1 MKWLRQYRFYIFLD
15 IPMVETP
22 KQDIDLYIE
31 KQTFKGFDETIKN
44 KWILFVEQMDIAE
57 TKDKK
62 WEIKEKADAFIR
74 NSWIMLNLIL
84 WDISN
89 ETKFITIDATNSKE
103 PKLQTYKDAKIAF
116 ETDMKALNINNPEIT
131 KLLWDI
137 QNIIDLK
144 EIEVNPMYVNG
155 FDKKKTT
162 DLLALTKLP
171 ATKNILTERLS
182 YLESK
187 ETEILN
193 SLLDKIPSNKVATE
207 LFEKNQTARN
217 ALLAKNWKKE
227 KNQIITDQRQVNFET
242 LLKFYW
248 KNNQEVESYEVKNYD
263 TSETPN
269 PKYTYIQ
276 VKFKEIPAVA
286 EDITK
291 NQKAVDAVKEKTE
304 DIMFWASTDVV
315 HTARSEVYE
324 GSRND
329 TLSIKENLDTIDNNW
344 SYREFEDIIKKQTDP
359 ANFLSGLLGKWL
371 LEDINKYKS
380 SSDQD
385 TKTNGYYAVILDYI
399 TETKNELLLN
409 TYLNHII
416 VWDAINLKY
425 LWTNPKS
432 QIENFNKIVDK
443 NTWTIDKTSDNGK
456 KLETI
461 RLQLTNVDKKTFQET
476 LSKWLDS
483 LIETFGPMLFSV
495 LKMFGIGK
503 WSLLKMFGKWYEK
516 KINEIYKKE
525 YELSET
531 QITSINNIV
540 NSEGKFLETG
550 FTERGSERPETGADM
565 EKAFE
570 NKKETYIDLMINE
583 WYYKSIN
590 VNVLQK
596 WLDLYNKKEN
606 KQININDIVIITTDT
621 TSQKKAISS
630 IKEGQSDIFKGV
642 MTSMLDS
649 DSIRETIAGSN
660 QEIKTETIDKKET
673 KTGVNE
679 QGLVIEKETY
689 NYLIQGEQD
698 IARYLTASLFSDK
711 DLGYV
716 MTENKLHNN
725 IIPKAVNQQ
734 SNKVNNAEVTPTLA
748 LTFIDKD
755 KNFTDGKINTE
766 GNKKTINEVI
776 DVAKSPKNLQI
787 IRGSTII
794 KIEQKTINNSMT
806 YVEIWK
812 DKKVVIKTWDKIEEM
827 PTEKSVADKRT
838 EVKNELDKEPTKTAK
853 TAFEW
858 ATYKLDNTNIYEAE
872 IKKISNLFTEEK
884 TYENLIAEESTPTL
898 KTIITDNMSDVKNM
912 FTFWNLQIAAKNKPY
927 TDNIEKTLSLDDL
940 KNIDTTKQNFTIKEA
955 KDKTITIEVKKN
967 TAESTNT
974 AKEWTITLKNT
985 DGKLTTERKETVVP
999 AV

>member
-1 MKWLRQYRFYIFLD
+1 MG
-15 IPMVETP
+15 ETP
-22 KQDIDLYIE
+22 NKDIDLTVDN
-31 KQTFKGFDETIKN
+31 QTFQGFDQDIKN
-44 KWILFVEQMDIAE
+44 KWTLFIQEMNRAE
-57 TKDKK
+57 NADKK
-62 WEIKEKADAFIR
+62 GKIKGEIKEKVVTFDR
-74 NSWIMLNLIL
+74 NSWIMLKLIL
-84 WDISN
+84 WDITN
-89 ETKFITIDATNSKE
+89 EAKFITIDATNSKE

-116 ETDMKALNINNPEIT
+116 ETDMKALNITNPEIT

-144 EIEVNPMYVNG
+144 EIEANPMYVNG

-171 ATKNILTERLS
+171 ATKKILTDKLS
-182 YLESK
+182 SLESK

-193 SLLDKIPSNKVATE
+193 SLLDKIPSNEVATE

-217 ALLAKNWKKE
+217 ALLAKNWEKE
-227 KNQIITDQRQVNFET
+227 KDQISTDERQVNFEA

-248 KNNQEVESYEVKNYD
+248 QSNQEVESYEVKNYD
-263 TSETPN
+263 KSGTPN
-269 PKYTYIQ
+269 PKYNYIQ
-276 VKFKEIPAVA
+276 VKFKEIPAV
-286 EDITK
+286 ETDETK
-291 NQKAVDAVKEKTE
+291 KQEAVKGRTE

-324 GSRND
+324 GSRDNESD
-329 TLSIKENLDTIDNNW
+329 INKNIGTLDNNW
-344 SYREFEDIIKKQTDP
+344 SYREFEDIIKKQRDP
-359 ANFLSGLLGKWL
+359 VNFLSGLLGKWL
-371 LEDINKYKS
+371 LEEINKYETP
-380 SSDQD
+380 SDKD
-385 TKTNGYYAVILDYI
+385 IKTNGYYAVILDYI
-399 TETKNELLLN
+399 TETKNEGLLS
-409 TYLNHII
+409 TYLSYVIT
-416 VWDAINLKY
+416 WDNINLKY

-432 QIENFNKIVDK
+432 QIENFNKIVNK
-443 NTWTIDKTSDNGK
+443 NAWTIDKESDNGK

-540 NSEGKFLETG
+540 NSKGKFLETG

-570 NKKETYIDLMINE
+570 NKKETYINIITDE
-583 WYYKSIN
+583 WYYKNIN
-590 VNVLQK
+590 VNVLKK

-630 IKEGQSDIFKGV
+630 IKEGQSNIFKGV

-679 QGLVIEKETY
+679 QGLVVGKETY

-716 MTENKLHNN
+716 MTENKLHNDN
-725 IIPKAVNQQ
+725 TPPPPPPVEVAV
-734 SNKVNNAEVTPTLA
+734 PTST
-748 LTFIDKD
+748 LTFIDEFAKGWVVTADGAKKMIHDIIDMKNAPEKINVKKWTTIIEASLVTIGAIKTYVESSKAGNNNLTIDDRIKITKWDIISLPEKAKTDQEIYTENRNKINGKDGIQKITAANNVSKYWALDINNFVYSTDQKD
-755 KNFTDGKINTE
+755 KDILTYQSNILMPLETTLTDKTQYPLLTANLSDA
-766 GNKKTINEVI
+766 NKKSPYEWLFV
-776 DVAKSPKNLQI
+776 SPKNLANMLSMVDERDNNTTPKYTDAI
-787 IRGSTII
+787 TNLWKKWSTYTMVVD
-794 KIEQKTINNSMT
+794 KTNNT
-806 YVEIWK
+806 I
-812 DKKVVIKTWDKIEEM
+812 VIKDMTWT
-827 PTEKSVADKRT
+827 TE
-838 EVKNELDKEPTKTAK
+838 N
-853 TAFEW
+853 
-858 ATYKLDNTNIYEAE
+858 
-872 IKKISNLFTEEK
+872 
-884 TYENLIAEESTPTL
+884 
-898 KTIITDNMSDVKNM
+898 
-912 FTFWNLQIAAKNKPY
+912 
-927 TDNIEKTLSLDDL
+927 
-940 KNIDTTKQNFTIKEA
+940 
-955 KDKTITIEVKKN
+955 
-967 TAESTNT
+967 
-974 AKEWTITLKNT
+974 WTITLKNT
-985 DGKLTTERKETVVP
+985 DGKLTAERKKIEAKV
-999 AV
+999 